1 MQAVSLGRRGGWA
14 ELLVGVGE
22 PSVSI
27 QVWGGD
33 QGKRRGVEKWGWG

>member
-22 PSVSI
+22 PSEHPG
-27 QVWGGD
+27 VWKGS
-33 QGKRRGVEKWGWG
+33 GKVERS